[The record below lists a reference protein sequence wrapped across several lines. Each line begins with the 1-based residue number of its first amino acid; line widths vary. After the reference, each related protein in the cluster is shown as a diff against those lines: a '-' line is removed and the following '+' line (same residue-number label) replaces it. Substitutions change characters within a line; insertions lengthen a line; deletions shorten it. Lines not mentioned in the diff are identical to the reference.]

1 MNSLRDS
8 ITAVGILV
16 ILATGLAACDKP
28 GPAEI
33 AGKKIDQTVGE
44 AGKQMAA
51 QRAVPMG
58 APPTETP
65 AQAQARRPMPGSL
78 GDLTRP
84 TDRPNEPITAGAN
97 FGAGPSAVGAGIPQP
112 AGDNALEEL
121 RMIYQMF
128 PNDDLA
134 DLIDSY
140 SRDGL

>member
-1 MNSLRDS
+1 MSDIQAGTNRVA
-8 ITAVGILV
+8 IQA
-16 ILATGLAACDKP
+16 ATG
-28 GPAEI
+28 
-33 AGKKIDQTVGE
+33 QTYGE
-44 AGKQMAA
+44 AGKQIAA

-58 APPTETP
+58 TPPTEV
-65 AQAQARRPMPGSL
+65 QRPVPGTL
-78 GDLTRP
+78 GSLTRP
-84 TDRPNEPITAGAN
+84 TERPMEPITAGAN
-97 FGAGPSAVGAGIPQP
+97 FGAGPSPVGAGIPQP

>member
-1 MNSLRDS
+1 MSDIQAGTNRVA
-8 ITAVGILV
+8 IQA
-16 ILATGLAACDKP
+16 ATGQTY
-28 GPAEI
+28 
-33 AGKKIDQTVGE
+33 GKATEQRN
-44 AGKQMAA
+44 A

-58 APPTETP
+58 TPPTEV
-65 AQAQARRPMPGSL
+65 QRPVPGTL
-78 GDLTRP
+78 GSLTRP
-84 TDRPNEPITAGAN
+84 TERPMEPITAGAP
-97 FGAGPSAVGAGIPQP
+97 FGAGPSPVGAGIPQP